1 MMSSST
7 IRAFAPRLACILPAL
22 ILLFSSLSSPA
33 LAQGAGAIAGRVYN
47 PATGQYVRNAEIR
60 IVESG
65 QSTVTGDGGAYRLSP
80 VSPGTVT
87 VEVTYTG
94 YRTERSTMTVIAGQT
109 AQLSFELRSTLA
121 SGATEGDAI
130 KLDQF
135 VVSGERE
142 GNAKAIM
149 EQRNSMNITNSVASD
164 VFGDVAEGNVGE
176 FLKHMPGVSLNLV
189 EGEVRTVSLRG
200 LGPEYT
206 AVTLDGVSMASA
218 DANTGAAG
226 DARAFSFEQVSLNSM
241 ESIEVSKTISA
252 DVDANA
258 PAGTIN
264 LKTKRAF
271 DRQGRRISW
280 QANATAFG
288 RELTFSRTPGPDDN
302 PSRKI
307 RGGGVLEYSDIFLD
321 GRLGVVLN
329 VSESNVYSEI
339 ATHTMTYN
347 TTGATA
353 TDTRPVVLTG
363 MSIFHGPRTNR
374 RSTVTLSSDFKAT
387 ENLILSLGYIHNN
400 SDLWFFFRNL
410 SLNAGTRTAVI
421 GTDPLTSF
429 TSAPNGSVSV
439 NPIGVSKL
447 GRANTLL
454 PKFEYTRG
462 DLKIEGRF
470 SASESTSK
478 YLPQAHRN
486 SFRTLGNPTANG
498 VIFNA
503 SRPSSDSPYWTITQV
518 GGPDIANG
526 ANFTSPTIQTQDGRF
541 NRVRLF
547 SADVSATLNSFLAGI
562 PVVWK
567 AGVKRAID
575 ERSFELTTDLF
586 NYNYTGPGAGLGAW
600 ADYRSP
606 FEYDLGAVDSSLTS
620 ISGGRV
626 FYPNLLKITEL
637 YFTNPQYFTQSLT
650 AANYYNGNIA
660 NKKEYE
666 EEIDAAF
673 LMGTATM
680 GKWIVRAG
688 LRYENT
694 SGDSL
699 EFDPLRSSEVAA
711 AGFPVA
717 GGRATTIPG
726 LEYQYFTNP
735 RVNRTGSY
743 DNFFPSGSIKYR
755 LNQNLD
761 FHFGYSTTIRRP
773 TFRDVAGV
781 WTINDE
787 ALRVDAPNPN
797 ILPEES
803 DNFSLRAAYYFEPVG
818 IFAVNF
824 FQNNVTG
831 LHRTSQLTAEE
842 YGYDGDLDLSAY
854 TFFSTTSSAQDVR
867 VRGMEIEYSQ
877 SLSFLPDLFKGLNVR
892 ASYTRNY
899 AEVIIPG
906 MAAHAITGGLGY
918 AWGPV
923 NVYTNLNWHDH
934 RPTNVAGT
942 EYTRKR
948 VNMDAG
954 GSYRFSNRLSL
965 FVNVRN
971 VLNDPY
977 ERFQNFPS
985 GSSALRQ
992 YQLSGTNYTFGI
1004 KGAF

>member
-1 MMSSST
+1 ML
-7 IRAFAPRLACILPAL
+7 AFLAILPAA
-22 ILLFSSLSSPA
+22 F
-33 LAQGAGAIAGRVYN
+33 AQGSGVITGRVYN
-47 PATGQYVRNAEIR
+47 PASGQYVRNAQIR
-60 IVESG
+60 IVETG
-65 QSTVTGDGGAYRLSP
+65 QTAVSGDGGSFRLSP
-80 VSPGTVT
+80 VTPGTKT
-87 VEVTYTG
+87 VEVTFTG
-94 YRTERSTMTVIAGQT
+94 YRSDTTTVTVGAGQT
-109 AQLSFELRSTLA
+109 ATVNFDLRSTLQ
-121 SGATEGDAI
+121 SGTNDADAI
-130 KLDQF
+130 KLEQF

-176 FLKHMPGVSLNLV
+176 FLKHMPGVMLNLV

-206 AVTLDGVSMASA
+206 AVTLDGVSLASA
-218 DANTGAAG
+218 DANSGAAG

-280 QANATAFG
+280 QANVTAFG
-288 RELTFSRTPGPDDN
+288 REMTFSRTPGPDDN

-307 RGGGVLEYSDIFLD
+307 RGGGILEYSDVFLD

-339 ATHTMTYN
+339 AHNTMTYN
-347 TTGATA
+347 TSANA
-353 TDTRPVVLTG
+353 ADPRPAVLTA
-363 MSIFHGPRTNR
+363 MSVFHGPRTNR

-387 ENLILSLGYIHNN
+387 ENLVLSLGYIHNH

-410 SLNAGTRTAVI
+410 SINAGTRGNITGA
-421 GTDPLTSF
+421 DPLTSF
-429 TSAPNGSVSV
+429 TSASNGFVGV
-439 NPIGVSKL
+439 NPIAVAKVGTT
-447 GRANTLL
+447 NTIL
-454 PKFEYTRG
+454 PKFEYKRG
-462 DLKIEGRF
+462 DLTIEGRF
-470 SASESTSK
+470 SASESESD
-478 YLPQAHRN
+478 YLPQSHRG
-486 SFRTLGNPTANG
+486 SFRNLGNPRVDG
-498 VIFNA
+498 VTFTA
-503 SRPSSDSPYWTITQV
+503 SRPSADSPDWTITQV
-518 GGPDIANG
+518 GGPDISDG
-526 ANFTSPTIQTQDGRF
+526 ANYTSPTIETQDGRY

-547 SADVSATLNSFLAGI
+547 SADVTATLNSTLAGL

-567 AGVKRAID
+567 TGVKRAND
-575 ERSFELTTDLF
+575 RREFEITRDLYR
-586 NYNYTGPGAGLGAW
+586 YNYTGPGAGLGAW

-606 FEYDLGAVDSSLTS
+606 FDYYMGSVDSSLVS
-620 ISGGRV
+620 ASGGQV
-626 FYPNLLKITEL
+626 FYPNLLQATEL
-637 YFTNPQYFTQSLT
+637 YFTNPEYFTQTLT
-650 AANYYNGNIA
+650 AANYYNANIA

-673 LMGTATM
+673 LMGTATA
-680 GKWIVRAG
+680 GKWTLRAG

-699 EFDPLRSSEVAA
+699 EFDPLPASEVTA

-717 GGRATTIPG
+717 AGRATTIPG
-726 LEYQYFTNP
+726 LDYQYFTNP
-735 RVNRTGSY
+735 RVHRKGSY
-743 DNFFPSGSIKYR
+743 DNLFPSGSIKYR
-755 LNQNLD
+755 LSRNLD

-781 WTINDE
+781 WSINDE
-787 ALRVDAPNPN
+787 SLRVSAPNPN

-831 LHRTSQLTAEE
+831 LHRSSEMTAEE
-842 YGYDGDLDLSAY
+842 FGYNGDLDLSGY
-854 TFFSTTSSAQDVR
+854 TFISTTSSDQEVQ

-877 SLSFLPDLFKGLNVR
+877 SLSFLPGFLRGFNVR

-899 AEVIIPG
+899 AEVTMPG
-906 MAAHAITGGLGY
+906 MPPHALSGGLGY
-918 AWGPV
+918 ALGRAS
-923 NVYTNLNWHDH
+923 VYTNLNWHDN
-934 RPTNVAGT
+934 RPTNTAGT
-942 EYTRKR
+942 QFTRAR
-948 VNMDAG
+948 VNMDVG
-954 GSYRFSNRLSL
+954 GTFRFTDRLSMFL
-965 FVNVRN
+965 NIRNLLDEPYHHMLDLGASGN
-971 VLNDPY
+971 VLRRY
-977 ERFQNFPS
+977 EMP
-985 GSSALRQ
+985 GV
-992 YQLSGTNYTFGI
+992 NYTMGI
-1004 KGAF
+1004 KGSF